1 MSMNRSESK
10 RDRSIPRRPLLWLA
24 AALLFT
30 LPPMF
35 GSLVRWVP
43 CVFLLALA
51 MKFWMEPR
59 GYRLRFATLKL
70 MLAAMGLFAI
80 FASYGSLK
88 GIEPGISLL
97 VVLVSLKVLEAH
109 TAREFQVM
117 VLMGW
122 VLCLCGFFLSQDF
135 VIALCL
141 LTAFALL
148 LVALIQF
155 YRGSS
160 PGAFWPPLGTT
171 GKILLQAAPLI
182 ILLFVL
188 FPRINTG
195 LRVDFRANR
204 FASTGFSDRL
214 SPGSIAA
221 LANSSEI
228 AFRAEFPGSTATP
241 PGSMY
246 WRGVVMWHC
255 DGMEWRAPY
264 VPVSISSRDRGT
276 RQRFTNNTIRQRIT
290 LAPHGARWMFALDR
304 PFESTPGAILARG
317 DYLWSVQTIRKARRY
332 EVVSS
337 LGAAG
342 KDLTPGER
350 REALEVPPSISPAVR
365 ELAQSWT
372 TQNPN
377 PRAIVNSALQFFQ
390 AQGFRYSLTPGEYRK
405 NDLEQFLFHRRVGFC
420 EHYAATF
427 ATLMRLAGV
436 PARVV
441 VGYLGGEYNDLG
453 HFFLVRQA
461 DTHAWCEVCLPDSGW
476 TRVDPTAAV
485 APGRASLD
493 LHSFLERGI
502 ASGQME
508 ARRGG
513 FFTQLARSA
522 LFTDARLALET
533 LSYEWDT
540 RVLAFDADVQEVLLD
555 SMGLANRGSLVLIIE
570 ILIVAIALL
579 VIYFGWM
586 QLRTR
591 SRADR
596 VKALYERFCRKIARL
611 GARRDPWEGPSDF
624 STRAALLLPNESQR
638 IREISNV
645 YIALRY
651 APEPAGVALDRFAKE
666 VRAFVGPARWSPKTY
681 LFSAKGASRS
691 QPGASSQGPSH
702 IRKER

>member
-1 MSMNRSESK
+1 MSGSK
-10 RDRSIPRRPLLWLA
+10 TDRSIPRRPLLWLA

-59 GYRLRFATLKL
+59 GYRLRFAVLKL
-70 MLAAMGLFAI
+70 ILAAIGLFAV

-88 GIEPGISLL
+88 SVEPGISLL

-135 VIALCL
+135 VIALSL
-141 LTAFALL
+141 LSAFALL

-160 PGAFWPPLGTT
+160 PGAFWLPLETT

-182 ILLFVL
+182 VLLFLL

-204 FASTGFSDRL
+204 LASTGFSDRL

-221 LANSSEI
+221 LANSSDI
-228 AFRAEFPGSTATP
+228 AFRAELPGSTATP
-241 PGSMY
+241 PGPMY

-255 DGMEWRAPY
+255 DGLEWRAPY
-264 VPVSISSRDRGT
+264 LPVSISSRDRGA
-276 RQRFTNNTIRQRIT
+276 RQSFTNNTIRQRIT

-304 PFESTPGAILARG
+304 PFEIPPGAILARG

-337 LGAAG
+337 LGAVG

-350 REALEVPPSISPAVR
+350 REALELPPSISPAVR
-365 ELAQSWT
+365 DLAHSWT
-372 TQNPN
+372 TQNSS
-377 PRAIVNSALQFFQ
+377 PRSVVNSALQFFR
-390 AQGFRYSLTPGEYRK
+390 AQGFRYSLTPGEYGK
-405 NDLEQFLFHRRVGFC
+405 NDLEQFLFRRRVGFC
-420 EHYAATF
+420 EHYAASF
-427 ATLMRLAGV
+427 ATLMRLAGI
-436 PARVV
+436 PARLV

-461 DTHAWCEVCLPDSGW
+461 DTHAWCEVWLPESGW
-476 TRVDPTAAV
+476 TRVDPTAVV

-493 LHSFLERGI
+493 LNSFLERGI
-502 ASGQME
+502 ASGQLE
-508 ARRGG
+508 ARRSA
-513 FFTQLARSA
+513 FLTQLARSA
-522 LFTDARLALET
+522 LFTNARLALET
-533 LSYEWDT
+533 LSYQWDT
-540 RVLAFDADVQEVLLD
+540 RLLAYDTDVQEVLLD
-555 SMGLANRGSLVLIIE
+555 SMGLANRGPVVLIIE

-586 QLRTR
+586 QWRTR

-596 VKALYERFCRKIARL
+596 VKTLYERFCRKAARL
-611 GARRDPWEGPSDF
+611 GVRRDPWEGPSDF
-624 STRAALLLPNESQR
+624 SRRAALLLPDQSER

-651 APEPAGVALDRFAKE
+651 APEPAGAVLDRFVKE
-666 VRAFVGPARWSPKTY
+666 VRAFA
-681 LFSAKGASRS
+681 AH
-691 QPGASSQGPSH
+691 Q
-702 IRKER
+702 

>member
-1 MSMNRSESK
+1 MSGSK
-10 RDRSIPRRPLLWLA
+10 KDRSIPRRPLLWLA

-43 CVFLLALA
+43 CVFLFALA

-59 GYRLRFATLKL
+59 GYRLRVATLKL
-70 MLAAMGLFAI
+70 ILAAMGLLSI

-88 GIEPGISLL
+88 GVEPGISLL

-135 VIALCL
+135 VIALSL

-171 GKILLQAAPLI
+171 CKILVQAAPLVVV
-182 ILLFVL
+182 LFVL

-195 LRVDFRANR
+195 LRFDFRANR
-204 FASTGFSDRL
+204 LAGSGFSDRL

-246 WRGVVMWHC
+246 WRGAIMWHC
-255 DGMEWRAPY
+255 DGLEWRAPY
-264 VPVSISSRDRGT
+264 VPVSISRSARQLPRG
-276 RQRFTNNTIRQRIT
+276 NTIRQRIT

-304 PFESTPGAILARG
+304 PFENPPGAILARG

-332 EVVSS
+332 EVVSA
-337 LGAAG
+337 LGPAG
-342 KDLTPGER
+342 KELTPGER
-350 REALEVPPSISPAVR
+350 REALELPPSISPAVR

-372 TQNPN
+372 TQNSN
-377 PRAIVNSALQFFQ
+377 PRAIVNSALQFFR
-390 AQGFRYSLTPGEYRK
+390 AQGFRYSLSPGEYRK

-420 EHYAATF
+420 EHYAASF

-461 DTHAWCEVCLPDSGW
+461 DTHAWCEVWLPDTGW
-476 TRVDPTAAV
+476 TRVDPTTAV

-493 LHSFLERGI
+493 FTSFLETRGV
-502 ASGQME
+502 SGQMQS
-508 ARRGG
+508 RRSA
-513 FFTQLARSA
+513 FLTQLARSA
-522 LFTDARLALET
+522 LFTNARLALET

-540 RVLAFDADVQEVLLD
+540 RLLAFDADVQEVLLD
-555 SMGLANRGSLVLIIE
+555 SMGLANRGPFVLIIE

-586 QLRTR
+586 QFRTC

-596 VKALYERFCRKIARL
+596 VKALYERFCRKATRL
-611 GARRDPWEGPSDF
+611 GVRRNPWEGPSDF
-624 STRAALLLPNESQR
+624 SRRAALLLPDQSER
-638 IREISNV
+638 IRRISNI

-651 APEPAGVALDRFAKE
+651 APESAGVALDKTFVKE
-666 VRAFVGPARWSPKTY
+666 VRAFAVHR
-681 LFSAKGASRS
+681 
-691 QPGASSQGPSH
+691 
-702 IRKER
+702 